1 MRAIYAV
8 QLGQSDLYSARTL
21 GFWAVACDYVVCVGG
36 GGGSECG
43 VATNRC
49 VCGRQDMIASLWQQ
63 AGCHAR

>member
-36 GGGSECG
+36 GEVVLS
-43 VATNRC
+43 VA
-49 VCGRQDMIASLWQQ
+49 WQQ
-63 AGCHAR
+63 TDVCVVGRT